1 MCLKYRYMDINT
13 LINTIKQHHP
23 NPRINLIKKADK
35 LLKESLK
42 TFNFIEKKRLYGKA
56 IQRVLPISQE
66 NARAEFICAVL
77 FFDLVEKTPKLDE
90 IVHRKLDKKVAQ
102 ILKAFNYAKKNLS
115 DQTEIL
121 DHSLKT
127 AQKIATLKVKTP
139 TICASLLHALPHT
152 TKTGIK
158 EIEKN
163 FGKDTAKMIENFQK
177 IKSIKVRNTSLYA
190 NHLREMILG
199 MAKDPRV
206 IMIKMCSN
214 IEKLKKQII
223 DNPEKLKFLAVES
236 LEILAP
242 IADLLGTWR
251 LRWQLEDYAFRILNP
266 EEYKKI
272 EKRFN
277 VDEKKNRD
285 KYIQKTKNILL
296 RQTKTKNINC
306 LLEGRFKHFYSIYRK
321 MKHKQKSFMEI
332 CDVFALRVV
341 TDSIDDCYRILGIIH
356 NLWKP
361 KQGRVKDYIAN
372 PKKNHYRSLH
382 TTVFGLNGRLTEFQI
397 RTKEMNDEAK
407 YGLAA
412 HWYYKNPRKKT
423 PAWIEEI
430 LEKQRQYKDDEEFLN
445 NFSSEILPKKIYIYT
460 PKGEI
465 LSLPFGSTPIDFAY
479 HIHTEIGHKCRRAMV
494 NELPV
499 KLNHRLKTNDV
510 VLIEVDRSQKGPK
523 PEWLDFVRTKQAK
536 KKIESFF
543 NQKRKVV

>member
-1 MCLKYRYMDINT
+1 MDINT

-127 AQKIATLKVKTP
+127 AQKISTLKVKTP

>member
-1 MCLKYRYMDINT
+1 MDINT

-127 AQKIATLKVKTP
+127 AQKISTLKVKTP

-266 EEYKKI
+266 GEYKKI

-306 LLEGRFKHFYSIYRK
+306 RLEGRFKHFYSIYRK